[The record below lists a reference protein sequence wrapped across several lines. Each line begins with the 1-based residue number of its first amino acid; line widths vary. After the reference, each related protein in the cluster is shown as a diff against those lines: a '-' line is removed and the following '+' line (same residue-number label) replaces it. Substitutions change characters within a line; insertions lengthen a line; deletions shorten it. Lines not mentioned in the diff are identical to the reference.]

1 MTINQR
7 RERQKLETRNGILD
21 AARRVARDE
30 GWGAVTIRRI
40 AAMVEYTPPIVYEY
54 FANKDAVLEE
64 LQRQGFEM
72 LTEDMRIA
80 AASDENIETRL
91 LNMVDAYWAFAHNY
105 PELYQLMHGGVSA
118 QIPLEKTLAGATEA
132 SNIAEATLAEWAA
145 VKGVD
150 NLDIDEVV
158 SIIWGLQHGLVSVS
172 LLDRLRGGE
181 DRAREMARKAVKDL
195 LWAWSAR

>member
-1 MTINQR
+1 MSTNQR

-21 AARRVARDE
+21 AARRVAREE

-72 LTEDMRIA
+72 LTDDMRIA
-80 AASDENIETRL
+80 AASDEDIESRL
-91 LNMVDAYWAFAHNY
+91 LNMVDGYWAFAHNH

-118 QIPLEKTLAGATEA
+118 QIPLEKTLAGATQA
-132 SNIAEATLAEWAA
+132 SNIVEATLAEWAVA
-145 VKGVD
+145 KGVD

-158 SIIWGLQHGLVSVS
+158 SIVWGLLHGLVSVS

-181 DRAREMARKAVKDL
+181 DRARELARKAVKDL
-195 LWAWSAR
+195 LWAWSDR